1 VIVLAGVSKRF
12 GTRLALDRL
21 DLRVAPGEVVAL
33 IGPNGAGKSTALRVL
48 AGAIAPDAGRATIG
62 GREVTREREGAA
74 ARAALG
80 YLPQRLG
87 VPATTVVGDLATLVA
102 AARGESDGRAALA
115 ALAQAGLGD
124 RFDTPLA
131 QLSGGQRQRVLLEL
145 ATFGPVSAL
154 VLDEPSISLDAEG
167 AEEAR
172 AVIRRARA
180 RGVAVLFASHHLH
193 DVAALA
199 DRIVVLVAG
208 RPVAAGTLRE
218 LAAAA
223 GVAWTEAI
231 VEAPI
236 ERIYRVLVSRTRG
249 AGLMVVHG
257 DAA

>member
-1 VIVLAGVSKRF
+1 VIVLEGISKRF
-12 GTRLALDRL
+12 ETRLALDRL

-48 AGAIAPDAGRATIG
+48 AGAIAPDAGRASIG
-62 GREVTREREGAA
+62 GREVTREGAA

-80 YLPQRLG
+80 YLPQKLG
-87 VPATTVVGDLATLVA
+87 VPAATVVGDLAALVA
-102 AARGESDGRAALA
+102 AARGEADDRAALA

-145 ATFGPVSAL
+145 ATFGPVRAL

-199 DRIVVLVAG
+199 DRIVVLVSG

-231 VEAPI
+231 IEAPI

-249 AGLMVVHG
+249 AGLTVVQG

>member
-1 VIVLAGVSKRF
+1 MIALTGVSKRF
-12 GTRLALDRL
+12 GARLALDRL
-21 DLRVAPGEVVAL
+21 DLRVAAGEVVAL

-48 AGAIAPDAGRATIG
+48 AGAIAPDEGSATIN
-62 GREVTREREGAA
+62 GRDVTHEGAA

-87 VPATTVVGDLATLVA
+87 VPAATVVGDLAALVA
-102 AARGESDGRAALA
+102 AARGATSGIRDAWE

-124 RFDTPLA
+124 RLHTPLA

-145 ATFGPVSAL
+145 ATFGPVAAL

-172 AVIRRARA
+172 AVIRRART

-208 RPVAAGTLRE
+208 RAVAAGTLPE

-223 GVAWTEAI
+223 GVAWTDALA
-231 VEAPI
+231 EAPI
-236 ERIYRVLVSRTRG
+236 ERIYRVLVSRTK
-249 AGLMVVHG
+249 LSLVQG